1 MVLDDLFTDFDVL
14 FIIFRKRMLLQMNIK
29 LRVDDAVVLHLLDYQ
44 HAETLYQLVKANRL
58 HLREWLPWVD
68 HMRTVEDFR
77 KYINNSKQR
86 YAGHTEIGY
95 VILSNNDMVG
105 RIGLYNIDVF
115 NKSASIGYWLS
126 KEWEGKGIIT
136 RSCKAVLEEG
146 FKRLK
151 LNRIEIRAALQ
162 NYKSQ
167 AIPQR
172 LGFKQEGIIRQGEF
186 VNNQFVD
193 LYVYSML
200 REEWESK
207 S

>member
-1 MVLDDLFTDFDVL
+1 
-14 FIIFRKRMLLQMNIK
+14 MLLQMNIK
-29 LRVDDAVVLHLLDYQ
+29 LRVDDTLVLHLLDYH
-44 HAETLYQLVKANRL
+44 HAETLNELVKTNRL

-68 HMRTVEDFR
+68 HMRSVEDFR
-77 KYINNSKQR
+77 KYINSSKQR
-86 YAGHTEIGY
+86 YAAHTEIGY
-95 VILSNNDMVG
+95 VIMANNIMVG

-115 NKSASIGYWLS
+115 NKCASIGYWLS
-126 KEWEGKGIIT
+126 KELEGKGIIT
-136 RSCKAVLEEG
+136 RSCKVVIDEG

-151 LNRIEIRAALQ
+151 LNRIEIRAAVE

-172 LGFKQEGIIRQGEF
+172 LGFKQEGIIRQAEF

-200 REEWESK
+200 KEEWESK